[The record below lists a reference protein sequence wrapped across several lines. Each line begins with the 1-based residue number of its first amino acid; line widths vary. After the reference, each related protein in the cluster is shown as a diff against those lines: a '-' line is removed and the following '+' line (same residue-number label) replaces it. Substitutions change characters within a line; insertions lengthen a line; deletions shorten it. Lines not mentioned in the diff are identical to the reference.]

1 MSHKDS
7 WHPLVFHIYISDL
20 PTTVSRKYAY
30 AIDLTIMRA
39 NGDWQA
45 VEEVLSKDMAN
56 VSEFLHT
63 WKLMLSTTKAVLA
76 AELLPE
82 SLQIGGF
89 TFVQRGLPF

>member
-1 MSHKDS
+1 
-7 WHPLVFHIYISDL
+7 
-20 PTTVSRKYAY
+20 
-30 AIDLTIMRA
+30 
-39 NGDWQA
+39 